1 MVDIPLY
8 TESKIT
14 RKQAIREI
22 ADVILHSNM
31 KPRMVKYSLQLLQK
45 LLPVDNT
52 LPTTIDELFGAMMSC
67 KFKKIRKNFFYFVFY
82 SGK

>member
-1 MVDIPLY
+1 MIDIPLY
-8 TESKIT
+8 AESKIT

-22 ADVILHSNM
+22 ADVILHSKM
-31 KPRMVKYSLQLLQK
+31 KPRTVEYALQLLQK

-67 KFKKIRKNFFYFVFY
+67 K
-82 SGK
+82 